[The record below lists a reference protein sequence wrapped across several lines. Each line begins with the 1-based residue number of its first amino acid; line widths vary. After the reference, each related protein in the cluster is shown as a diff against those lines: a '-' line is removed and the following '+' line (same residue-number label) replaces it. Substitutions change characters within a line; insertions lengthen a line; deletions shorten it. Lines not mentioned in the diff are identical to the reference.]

1 MSSIRLAG
9 FFLFLERTLSDSRRA
24 PVGHGET
31 SGIGSTMRA
40 IRNIGVGEFSRP
52 QMDRAI
58 NEERD
63 SFRDPETRG
72 YRFGGRKIF
81 VNESFFSRKRTNTFF
96 FFFFFVDLDL

>member
-1 MSSIRLAG
+1 
-9 FFLFLERTLSDSRRA
+9 
-24 PVGHGET
+24 
-31 SGIGSTMRA
+31 MRA

-81 VNESFFSRKRTNTFF
+81 VNESFFSRKRIRSSSSSSLILIYEREGECKRIHLGELYIYILSQVELNIKII
-96 FFFFFVDLDL
+96 VGQ